1 MYEYTTFL
9 PLRGINLQKI
19 LKKSM
24 FLLFFF
30 LLTCAILRY
39 PETALSYALT
49 GLDAWFRRMIPTLF
63 PFMVLSG
70 IMIRMQLSE
79 SFAGFFRPL
88 LYPVFRVGGQCL
100 YCIVIGFLCGFP
112 MGAKITGDMYRM
124 GQISRAEADFLLAF
138 CNNIG
143 PVFFTGFVL
152 AFLPETI
159 PVWVCLSGMYGVPF
173 CYGLFLRYFVYGRR
187 ISRAGICRSMQKP
200 PAFAAALDASISSGI
215 HSITKLGGYMIF
227 FNLLNIL
234 PRLCFDFLPPAFR
247 VLQAPVCLLLEI
259 TGGITITGTG
269 HPLLILVMLQFG
281 GCSCIAQTYAMTGDT
296 DLSMT
301 PYILHKICQSILMF
315 AYYNVV
321 TRFL

>member
-1 MYEYTTFL
+1 MAHMYEYTTFL

-100 YCIVIGFLCGFP
+100 YCIVIGFLC
-112 MGAKITGDMYRM
+112 
-124 GQISRAEADFLLAF
+124 
-138 CNNIG
+138 
-143 PVFFTGFVL
+143 
-152 AFLPETI
+152 
-159 PVWVCLSGMYGVPF
+159 
-173 CYGLFLRYFVYGRR
+173 
-187 ISRAGICRSMQKP
+187 
-200 PAFAAALDASISSGI
+200 
-215 HSITKLGGYMIF
+215 
-227 FNLLNIL
+227 
-234 PRLCFDFLPPAFR
+234 
-247 VLQAPVCLLLEI
+247 
-259 TGGITITGTG
+259 
-269 HPLLILVMLQFG
+269 
-281 GCSCIAQTYAMTGDT
+281 
-296 DLSMT
+296 
-301 PYILHKICQSILMF
+301 
-315 AYYNVV
+315 
-321 TRFL
+321 